1 LQFANC
7 DCPMTER
14 ELLDRTKQF
23 ALRVI
28 KLVGALPRTI
38 EGRAIASQLMRSGT
52 SVAANYRAACR
63 ARSKAEFIAKL
74 GTVEEEADESVFW
87 LELIIESALITEHKI
102 RPLLNEASEVV
113 AIMASSKKTA
123 SRSAWQSQ
131 IANRNSKMS

>member
-1 LQFANC
+1 
-7 DCPMTER
+7 MTER

-52 SVAANYRAACR
+52 SVAANYRTACR

-87 LELIIESALITEHKI
+87 LELIIESALISEHKI